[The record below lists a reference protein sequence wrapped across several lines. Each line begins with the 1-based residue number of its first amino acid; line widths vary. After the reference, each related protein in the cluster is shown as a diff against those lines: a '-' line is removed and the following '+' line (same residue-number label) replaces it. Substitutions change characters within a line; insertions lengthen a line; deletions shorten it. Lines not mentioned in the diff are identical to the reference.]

1 MSTGFKLDFRTGE
14 TTHTACYYISMGE
27 NGIVCD
33 GGKQVFTDNK
43 TVEICSLVYFGG
55 LSGNDRGLSRIFA
68 PAVCVLT

>member
-1 MSTGFKLDFRTGE
+1 
-14 TTHTACYYISMGE
+14 MGE

-43 TVEICSLVYFGG
+43 TVEICSWVYFGG